1 MKHREFNVKINGSLS
16 ESHEASS
23 GIPQGSVLGPLLFII
38 FINDLPRA
46 CTDNYLY
53 LFADD
58 AKLFKIIR
66 SILDAEI
73 LNNDCKYMFEW
84 CKNWSMNVNV
94 SKCKVL
100 SLHPNRSS
108 ENYDYSF
115 QGNNSDEFLT
125 HVEEYSDLGV
135 LIDSKLSFKDHIH
148 NMVNKANRNLGLIR
162 RNFNNI
168 DIDSFKV
175 LYFTLVR
182 SNLEYC
188 HSVWNPH
195 TVELTEELENVQRRA
210 TKCIKNCKGLTY
222 EERLKYLNLPTLKY
236 RRLRGDMIQVFKIL
250 NDYYPNCD
258 IPQLTL
264 RKDSHTRGHQL
275 KLLVKRPKYDI
286 RKYSF
291 TIRVVNSWNALPAA
305 AVTATSINSFKA
317 EFDNHYKNKDIYYN
331 WRASY

>member
-1 MKHREFNVKINGSLS
+1 MSYFNVHKLLSKTQFGFIPGRSAMIQLLAVMDKWTEGLEEPGQIDIIYTDFEKAFDKVCHSKLISKLNSYGINSSVINWINDYLNHREFNVIVNGTLS
-16 ESHEASS
+16 NSFEASS
-23 GIPQGSVLGPLLFII
+23 GIPQGSVLGPLLFVV
-38 FINDLPRA
+38 FINDLPMA
-46 CTDNYLY
+46 CNDNYLY

-58 AKLFKIIR
+58 AKLFRIIR
-66 SILDAEI
+66 SIIDAEV
-73 LNNDCKYMFEW
+73 LNQDCKNMFEW

-195 TVELTEELENVQRRA
+195 TVE
-210 TKCIKNCKGLTY
+210 
-222 EERLKYLNLPTLKY
+222 
-236 RRLRGDMIQVFKIL
+236 
-250 NDYYPNCD
+250 
-258 IPQLTL
+258 
-264 RKDSHTRGHQL
+264 
-275 KLLVKRPKYDI
+275 
-286 RKYSF
+286 
-291 TIRVVNSWNALPAA
+291 
-305 AVTATSINSFKA
+305 
-317 EFDNHYKNKDIYYN
+317 
-331 WRASY
+331 